1 MNHDLLPI
9 PNAHTSGFH
18 AASATYN
25 DAGCSRRRLRSPIP
39 VPASASSDSGAS
51 TDTSTGT
58 PTNPSSGFPCPAS
71 DKSGAAVA
79 ARTQTV
85 VDDITT
91 VTCTYPGTTGTCIYN
106 GNGVFQLGSSGCPGA
121 PTSSSLSIS
130 PSSTTTTT
138 TSSQP
143 TNNSNDSHT
152 NTPASNSSSRLTPAA
167 IAGIASGTT
176 IVVLL
181 FLLLGVCVFRERRCK
196 RKHEVNKTAI
206 AIKEGGTGYQSASV
220 YINSQGLQVQAPLLP
235 VGALAPFT
243 YSYTLETGPPVGPE
257 KGRLGPG
264 ETGKRFR

>member
-25 DAGCSRRRLRSPIP
+25 DAGCSRRRLRSPVP

-71 DKSGAAVA
+71 DKSGAVVA

-91 VTCTYPGTTGTCIYN
+91 VTCTYPGATGTCIYN

-121 PTSSSLSIS
+121 PASSSLSTS
-130 PSSTTTTT
+130 PSSTTTTA
-138 TSSQP
+138 SQP
-143 TNNSNDSHT
+143 TNNSNDSDT

-196 RKHEVNKTAI
+196 HKHEANKTAI
-206 AIKEGGTGYQSASV
+206 AIKEGGTGYQM
-220 YINSQGLQVQAPLLP
+220 QVPLLP